1 MRGSVR
7 KRGSTYTWYLDA
19 LPDPLTGRRRQA
31 SKGGFRTKRECEEA
45 LRAAIAQQQAGTL
58 VKPSRRTLGGFL
70 VEEWLPSVKPKLRVS
85 AWSTY
90 ATLARAYVVP
100 VLGEVRLQ
108 GLTPAQLNL
117 FYAQLLELGRRKR
130 RGGLAPKTVK
140 NIHRLLHR
148 ALRDAV
154 RWGYLTRNVAE
165 AVDAPMVRSAER
177 QVWTPEQLAAFLEH
191 VRGDQFYALW
201 RLLVMTGMRRGELA
215 GLRRSDIDFVSARV
229 TPSHPRVVVDHAV
242 HVSEP
247 KTERGRRSL
256 ALDAATLGALRAHL
270 ARQDEERALVGV
282 GYQDSGLVFTKPD
295 GSPIHPRLISDWFK
309 QRSRAAGLPAIRL
322 HDGRHSNATAALA
335 AGVPIKVVSERL
347 GHASVAFTLQVYG
360 HVLPGMDEQAANMLA
375 RLIVTHDSE
384 DAAPSASNPPVD
396 NPLTTTPEQSA
407 ARLRGSEPW
416 KEVTGKPP
424 AQKGQRRR
432 TGIEP
437 ARRGLPAALV
447 LKTRGP
453 TRTRTPPRRIVAD
466 PRAPAA
472 LRDC

>member
-7 KRGSTYTWYLDA
+7 KRASTWTWYLDA
-19 LPDPLTGRRRQA
+19 SPDPLTGKRRQA

-45 LRAAIAQQQAGTL
+45 LRAAIVQQQTGSL

-70 VEEWLPSVKPKLRVS
+70 VDEWLPAVKPRLRVS

-90 ATLARAYVVP
+90 ATLVGAYVIP

-117 FYAQLLELGRRKR
+117 FYAQLLESGRRKHL
-130 RGGLAPKTVK
+130 GGLAPKTVK
-140 NIHRLLHR
+140 NVHRLLHR
-148 ALRDAV
+148 ALKDAV

-165 AVDAPMVRSAER
+165 AVDAPKVRPAER
-177 QVWTPEQLAAFLEH
+177 QVWTPAQLAAFLQYVH
-191 VRGDQFYALW
+191 GDRFYALW

-215 GLRRSDIDFVSARV
+215 GLRRGDVDFTSARI

-256 ALDAATLGALRAHL
+256 ALDAATLAALREHL
-270 ARQDEERALVGV
+270 ARQDEERAVVGV

-295 GSPIHPRLISDWFK
+295 GTPIHPRLISEWFK
-309 QRSRAAGLPAIRL
+309 QHSRAAGLPPIRL

-335 AGVPIKVVSERL
+335 AGVPVKVVSERL

-360 HVLPGMDEQAANMLA
+360 HVLPGMDEQAANALA
-375 RLIVTHDSE
+375 RLIVTDDRKYAGPSGS
-384 DAAPSASNPPVD
+384 APFVD
-396 NPLTTTPEQSA
+396 NPLTTTPERPTGAVKGPSP
-407 ARLRGSEPW
+407 G

-424 AQKGQRRR
+424 AQKG
-432 TGIEP
+432 
-437 ARRGLPAALV
+437 
-447 LKTRGP
+447 
-453 TRTRTPPRRIVAD
+453 
-466 PRAPAA
+466 
-472 LRDC
+472 